1 MNINMADYLIKGET
15 LTAMADKIRE
25 KSNTPTLTF
34 TPKEM
39 TNYMTGSGTHAI
51 KLTNNSNDFFADSGG
66 GYGKILYIKPDLT
79 PGIISGVGTIPTFF
93 DVYANSPIFIVWRN
107 NNGYLINGSEL
118 GDFGRDQPFFKG
130 FIATPTL
137 EIKIENI
144 SGSGGNEPE

>member
-1 MNINMADYLIKGET
+1 MKDYLIKGET
-15 LTAMADKIRE
+15 LSAMADKIRE

-39 TNYMTGSGTHAI
+39 TNYITGSGTHTI
-51 KLTNNSNDFFADSGG
+51 KLTNNSNDFFSDSQG

-79 PGIISGVGTIPTFF
+79 PGIISSYAGKIPAFF

-107 NNGYLINGSEL
+107 NNGYQINDGL
-118 GDFGRDQPFFKG
+118 DDFGHEQPFFKG

-137 EIKIENI
+137 EIKIEDTN
-144 SGSGGNEPE
+144 SPGGNEPE